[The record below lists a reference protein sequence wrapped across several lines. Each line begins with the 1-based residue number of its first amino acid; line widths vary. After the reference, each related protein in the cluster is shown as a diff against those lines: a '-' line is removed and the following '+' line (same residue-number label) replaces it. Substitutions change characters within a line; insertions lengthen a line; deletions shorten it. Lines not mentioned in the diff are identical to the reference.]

1 MRLKDRLTYLATT
14 PSLVPFS
21 YRTRAV
27 EGVIAVYTK
36 YEKRSPL
43 TTALREH
50 LAGEL
55 KNEIDALS
63 ALLDRDLS
71 HWYRIS

>member
-1 MRLKDRLTYLATT
+1 MLLKDRLTYLATT
-14 PSLVPFS
+14 HSLVPYA

-27 EGVIAVYTK
+27 QGVIAVYTK

-43 TTALREH
+43 TPELRRR
-50 LAGEL
+50 LASEL
-55 KNEIDALS
+55 EGDIDALS

-71 HWYRIS
+71 HWHQVD

>member
-1 MRLKDRLTYLATT
+1 M
-14 PSLVPFS
+14 
-21 YRTRAV
+21 
-27 EGVIAVYTK
+27 IAVYTK

-43 TTALREH
+43 TVELRRH

-55 KNEIDALS
+55 EGEIDALS

-71 HWYRIS
+71 HWYRVD